1 MKGKNQMTDNKKLQA
16 KDLASVQGGG
26 AKPGAKPSGLAKA
39 SSGRV
44 NPKAVNSGAKK
55 R

>member
-1 MKGKNQMTDNKKLQA
+1 MKGKNQMADNKKLQA
-16 KDLASVQGGG
+16 TDLASMQGGG
-26 AKPGAKPSGLAKA
+26 GKPGAKPSGLAKA

-44 NPKAVNSGAKK
+44 NPKAVNLGAKK

>member
-1 MKGKNQMTDNKKLQA
+1 MTNNKKLQA
-16 KDLASVQGGG
+16 NELASVQGGG
-26 AKPGAKPSGLAKA
+26 ATSTAKPSGLAKA

-44 NPKAVNSGAKK
+44 APKAINLGAKK